1 MQNTYVTANVIN
13 VIVYG
18 DEHDHEL
25 IRLKPKQAFVGQPS
39 GCVELISCL
48 RFFAGYSL
56 IRYAVTMLSTCTKA
70 H

>member
-39 GCVELISCL
+39 GSVWLCVCVNV
-48 RFFAGYSL
+48 AGGAYKL
-56 IRYAVTMLSTCTKA
+56 AAVL
-70 H
+70 